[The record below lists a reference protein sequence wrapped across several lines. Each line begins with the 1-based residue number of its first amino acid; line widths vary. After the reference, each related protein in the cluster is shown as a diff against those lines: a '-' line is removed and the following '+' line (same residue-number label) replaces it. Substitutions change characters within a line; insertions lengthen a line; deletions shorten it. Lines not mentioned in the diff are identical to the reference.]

1 MRWVPLFG
9 LEMAL
14 QLQFCK
20 HCLLLELSKQKYPSV
35 VVALDPVVLSKDCSA
50 ERKKKY
56 KVEIVE
62 TAKSS
67 NALITKTRIGGTV
80 GPISGRRDIEST
92 FLCNEPGGGQGGGG
106 GGGGE
111 GDGGGGGDRHG
122 LMLGQPVRFL
132 GRTLWI

>member
-1 MRWVPLFG
+1 M
-9 LEMAL
+9 
-14 QLQFCK
+14 
-20 HCLLLELSKQKYPSV
+20 
-35 VVALDPVVLSKDCSA
+35 VVALDLALSKDCSA

-92 FLCNEPGGGQGGGG
+92 FLCNEPGGGGEAAGCGGGVG
-106 GGGGE
+106 GQAGGGE
-111 GDGGGGGDRHG
+111 GHDCCAGSLSRVQEH
-122 LMLGQPVRFL
+122 LVRDT
-132 GRTLWI
+132 GSCY

>member
-1 MRWVPLFG
+1 MRWVSLPTHPPFWSKNGSSVL
-9 LEMAL
+9 
-14 QLQFCK
+14 K
-20 HCLLLELSKQKYPSV
+20 ELSKQKYPSV
-35 VVALDPVVLSKDCSA
+35 VVALDRVLSKDCSA

-106 GGGGE
+106 GGG
-111 GDGGGGGDRHG
+111 DRHG

>member
-1 MRWVPLFG
+1 
-9 LEMAL
+9 MA
-14 QLQFCK
+14 LQFCK
-20 HCLLLELSKQKYPSV
+20 HCLFLELSKQKYPSV
-35 VVALDPVVLSKDCSA
+35 VALDRVLSRDCSA

-106 GGGGE
+106 GGG
-111 GDGGGGGDRHG
+111 DRHG